1 MSNLTSPS
9 NVPHK
14 ETNDTDN
21 KKVTATGMK
30 KLWQKYGYIA
40 VGTYLGVYVSTLSAV
55 FVALEF
61 DIFQASQVGFD
72 PVDAVNIVRHL
83 EYKIIL
89 TDYKLFYVQA
99 ANKFEYF
106 TGSKALPEFIKGH
119 PTFGTFVVA
128 WVMTKFTEPLRLAAT
143 IFAVPKIAKFFRPEK
158 PKYLTPFQWQNYIN
172 LIHLFTMKI

>member
-55 FVALEF
+55 FVA
-61 DIFQASQVGFD
+61 
-72 PVDAVNIVRHL
+72 
-83 EYKIIL
+83 
-89 TDYKLFYVQA
+89 
-99 ANKFEYF
+99 
-106 TGSKALPEFIKGH
+106 
-119 PTFGTFVVA
+119 
-128 WVMTKFTEPLRLAAT
+128 
-143 IFAVPKIAKFFRPEK
+143 
-158 PKYLTPFQWQNYIN
+158 
-172 LIHLFTMKI
+172 